1 MRDWV
6 SILFSKFDLH
16 DGHLISFL
24 SIKSSIF
31 LLSQASADMSNFSST
46 ILSARKIALHFEHF
60 IVRSLKVLRWPDAS
74 HTVSGIT
81 VGPSIS
87 LSPLELN
94 IFLTE
99 FSTLFFRSLPSG
111 P

>member
-1 MRDWV
+1 MKSR
-6 SILFSKFDLH
+6 I
-16 DGHLISFL
+16 FL
-24 SIKSSIF
+24 SF
-31 LLSQASADMSNFSST
+31 HASAATSCFSSM
-46 ILSARKIALHFEHF
+46 ILSALKIALHFEHS
-60 IVRSLKVLRWPDAS
+60 IVRSLNVLRWPDAS
-74 HTVSGIT
+74 QTESGIM

-87 LSPLELN
+87 LSPLELK